1 MKTTDSYLL
10 RVFVIGFTK
19 KMPNQIKKTC
29 YAQHAKVSNLSRKF
43 IVKCKALLF
52 EFNMKKTGPKL
63 SQKKFQ
69 EEGLCVVYS
78 IL

>member
-43 IVKCKALLF
+43 KVKCKALLF
-52 EFNMKKTGPKL
+52 EFNMKKNRPKIVAEK
-63 SQKKFQ
+63 SKRMDS
-69 EEGLCVVYS
+69 VVYS